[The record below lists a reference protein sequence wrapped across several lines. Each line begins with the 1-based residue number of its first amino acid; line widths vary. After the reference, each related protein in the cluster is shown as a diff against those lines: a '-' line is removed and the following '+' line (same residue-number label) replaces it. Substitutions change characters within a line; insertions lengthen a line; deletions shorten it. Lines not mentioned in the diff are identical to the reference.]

1 MRAWHLRKPEL
12 LAATR
17 REVRR
22 AYPTLHF
29 FERKEHVWLKGGFPL
44 ADDGRIFDRYKV
56 ELKLARDYPNG
67 LPTAWEIGGR
77 IPRVP
82 ERHVN
87 PQDGSLCTCLP
98 DAQRAAKPE
107 GTTLMD
113 FLDGPLRNYLL
124 GNTLVEMGE
133 PWPFG
138 EWSHGSQGV
147 REFYGEL
154 LGTTD
159 STVIARYLACLGK
172 PILRGHWSCPC
183 GSRKKVRD
191 CHLEALRTLR
201 TQVPAEVARAALASF
216 DG

>member
-1 MRAWHLRKPEL
+1 
-12 LAATR
+12 
-17 REVRR
+17 
-22 AYPTLHF
+22 
-29 FERKEHVWLKGGFPL
+29 
-44 ADDGRIFDRYKV
+44 
-56 ELKLARDYPNG
+56 
-67 LPTAWEIGGR
+67 
-77 IPRVP
+77 
-82 ERHVN
+82 
-87 PQDGSLCTCLP
+87 
-98 DAQRAAKPE
+98 
-107 GTTLMD
+107 MD

-159 STVIARYLACLGK
+159 STVIARYLAYLGK

-191 CHLEALRTLR
+191 CHLQALRTLR